1 MKSKTV
7 FALILITI
15 GVIAL
20 VYQGISWTTRE
31 KAVDLGPI
39 QVTAE
44 KSHSIPLSPI
54 IGGVALGVGLL
65 MLVSSRKA
73 A

>member
-7 FALILITI
+7 FAILLIAI
-15 GVIAL
+15 GVVAL
-20 VYQGISWTTRE
+20 IYEGISWTTRE

-44 KSHSIPLSPI
+44 KSHSVPLSPI
-54 IGGVALGVGLL
+54 IGGIAIGCGVL
-65 MLVSSRKA
+65 MLTTGRKNA
-73 A
+73 